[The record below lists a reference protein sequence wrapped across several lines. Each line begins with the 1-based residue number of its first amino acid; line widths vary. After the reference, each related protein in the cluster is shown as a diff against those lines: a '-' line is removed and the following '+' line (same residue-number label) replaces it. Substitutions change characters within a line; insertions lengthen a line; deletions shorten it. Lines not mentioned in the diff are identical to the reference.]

1 MTTIRDA
8 EAAPAAARIIDAF
21 SNEARESPGKARR
34 NPRKCENNLNNF
46 PNIFARARATLFSW
60 MIMSQCAGK

>member
-21 SNEARESPGKARR
+21 SNEARESPGK
-34 NPRKCENNLNNF
+34 PGETPENVK
-46 PNIFARARATLFSW
+46 I
-60 MIMSQCAGK
+60 I